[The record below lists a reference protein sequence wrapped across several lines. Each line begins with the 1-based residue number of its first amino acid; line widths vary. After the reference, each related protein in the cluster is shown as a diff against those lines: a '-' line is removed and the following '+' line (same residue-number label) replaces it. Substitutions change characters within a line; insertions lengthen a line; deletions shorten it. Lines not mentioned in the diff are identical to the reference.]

1 MKPNYSSLLTG
12 AILLFFFTCGTAM
25 AWEKNTKRV
34 AIPGGLTARELPDAK
49 SKGAQL
55 FASYC
60 SKCHDLPSP
69 RMHSSSDWPIRF
81 EKMLGHAVMIA
92 GTAPD
97 SKMMPADKEKAAIL
111 SYLQTNGFVGLAA
124 YAPLLTEPD
133 GFNVAWYCSSCHAV
147 PDPVQFRAI
156 DATQLTAKEWGL
168 IVDRMNTY
176 RKKQGREIM
185 SDSDK
190 NSIVD
195 FYAKKR

>member
-12 AILLFFFTCGTAM
+12 AIVLFFFTCGTAM
-25 AWEKNTKRV
+25 AWEKDTKRV

-60 SKCHDLPSP
+60 NKCHSLPSP
-69 RMHSSSDWPIRF
+69 RMHSSSDWPMRF
-81 EKMLGHAVMIA
+81 EKMLDHSVMIA

-97 SKMMPADKEKAAIL
+97 SKMMPADNEKTEIL
-111 SYLQTNGFVGLAA
+111 AYLQKNGFVGLAA

-176 RKKQGREIM
+176 RKKQGREIL

-195 FYAKKR
+195 FYTKKR